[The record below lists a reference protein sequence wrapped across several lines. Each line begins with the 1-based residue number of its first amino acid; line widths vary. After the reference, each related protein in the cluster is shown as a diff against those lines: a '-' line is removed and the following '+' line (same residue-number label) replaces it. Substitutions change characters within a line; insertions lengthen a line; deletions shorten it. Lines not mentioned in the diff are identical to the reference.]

1 MADSIEFPEG
11 SSTVLLKTYHSR
23 GALIER
29 LRKEKD
35 LDVVYGENLTME
47 GEFISR
53 DLDEIAARPDAYFS
67 LMLVRHRRG
76 GRD

>member
-1 MADSIEFPEG
+1 
-11 SSTVLLKTYHSR
+11 
-23 GALIER
+23 
-29 LRKEKD
+29 
-35 LDVVYGENLTME
+35 ME